1 MSIAASM
8 LLLPA
13 PDASWHLWKPRAT
26 SATQSVD
33 SPADVE
39 MKGRPLVIGLPAT
52 ACRSIGM
59 VLPNAD
65 HDVLEQIIIT
75 QMERR
80 GLKLTGG
87 TERNFRWHLLAQNA
101 STATVSVDVLADPFP
116 DDLAVPQ
123 ASDYTAAL
131 RLMALPAGAIVIAE
145 EQGSLVL
152 AIGCQGKLYQSLII
166 SPSTAIPAEALA
178 QDVTLARMSL
188 ESELGE
194 GLVSSVILSGSD
206 CDHSLV
212 TALEEQTGLPV
223 RVTAQLAHHTDL
235 DTHSWP
241 RLLPAV
247 VRQTQQLS
255 ARRAKLLRFGLLS
268 GLLAVSLVFL
278 AFAYLRF
285 QETQAAR
292 LQEDVDKTT
301 APAAQV
307 RKTAENWK
315 ALAPAIEPK
324 HYPLVLLAE
333 LTKLMPPSGL
343 VIRRFNLKDN
353 TIDLQGDAR
362 DAQTAVQFMEDLQKH
377 PILGRYEWSKPSPNV
392 RDGTAQFRTQGKAP

>member
-1 MSIAASM
+1 
-8 LLLPA
+8 
-13 PDASWHLWKPRAT
+13 
-26 SATQSVD
+26 
-33 SPADVE
+33 

-52 ACRSIGM
+52 ACRSIGL

-75 QMERR
+75 QLERR

-87 TERNFRWHLLAQNA
+87 VERNFRWHLLAQNA
-101 STATVSVDVLADPFP
+101 STATISVDVLADPFP
-116 DDLAVPQ
+116 DDLAVSQ

-131 RLMALPAGAIVIAE
+131 RLMSFPSGAIVITE
-145 EQGSLVL
+145 EQGALVL

-166 SPSTAIPAEALA
+166 SPSASMAAEALA
-178 QDVTLARMSL
+178 QDVTLARMAF
-188 ESELGE
+188 ESELG
-194 GLVSSVILSGSD
+194 GDLVSSVILCRSESD
-206 CDHSLV
+206 STMV
-212 TALEEQTGLPV
+212 AALEDLTGLPV
-223 RVTAQLAHHTDL
+223 RVTTQLAHHPDL

-247 VRQTQQLS
+247 VRQTQQQS
-255 ARRAKLLRFGLLS
+255 ARRAKLMRFGFLG
-268 GLLAVSLVFL
+268 GLLAVSLAFL

-285 QETQAAR
+285 QENQATQ

-324 HYPLVLLAE
+324 RYPLVLLAE